1 MKLHEN
7 KQDFKDLIKLT
18 ADHFKISEVYVE
30 KDYWVTL
37 ILKTLSES
45 EYKDKIIFKGGTSL
59 SKAYG
64 IIERFSEDI
73 DLQLINFEGSDGQKK
88 KLMKKIEEALT
99 KKLTALKDHPR
110 ESKSGN
116 IRKTIYSYDRVSEKD
131 DFFQASEE
139 LILEIN
145 GMSIPEPWEP
155 KEIDSYIAQYLIQ
168 TGHPD
173 AVKEFELEHF
183 SVNVLNKKR
192 TFVEKIFAI
201 LDFSFEDNYQRTL
214 ANKIRHIYD
223 ISKLYNDKDVQIFF
237 NSDEFFEIADRVV
250 VENDFFG
257 QRKDRTYRDSRFYR
271 EDILKTVEKTY
282 NNDFS
287 KFVFGPLPKFDQ
299 VKKDTSLILEK
310 IKVWEENYRK

>member
-1 MKLHEN
+1 MKLHKN
-7 KQDFKDLIKLT
+7 KQDFKDLIKLA

-45 EYKDKIIFKGGTSL
+45 EYKNQIIFKGGTSL

-73 DLQLINFEGSDGQKK
+73 DLQLINFSGSDGQKK
-88 KLMKKIEEALT
+88 KLMKKIEQALT
-99 KKLTALKDHPR
+99 TELTYHKDHPR

-116 IRKTIYSYDRVSEKD
+116 IRKTIYSYDKVSEKD
-131 DFFQASEE
+131 DFFQASKE

-155 KEIDSYIAQYLIQ
+155 KEINSYISEYLIQ
-168 TGHPD
+168 TGHSD

-201 LDFSFEDNYQRTL
+201 LDFSFEDDYQRTL
-214 ANKIRHIYD
+214 SNKIRHVYD
-223 ISKLYNDKDVQIFF
+223 ISKLYNDKDVQDFF
-237 NSDEFFEIADRVV
+237 NSNDFFEIANRVV

-257 QRKDRTYRDSRFYR
+257 QRKDRTYCDSRFYK

-282 NNDFS
+282 NDDFS
-287 KFVFGPLPKFDQ
+287 KFVFGVLPDFNQIKE
-299 VKKDTSLILEK
+299 DTSLVLEK
-310 IKVWEENYRK
+310 IKIWEEKYRK

>member
-1 MKLHEN
+1 MKLHKNQE
-7 KQDFKDLIKLT
+7 DFKDLIKLA

-64 IIERFSEDI
+64 IIQRFSEDI
-73 DLQLINFEGSDGQKK
+73 DLQLINFAGSDGQKK

-99 KKLTALKDHPR
+99 TELTYLKDHPR

-116 IRKTIYSYDRVSEKD
+116 IRKTIYSYDKVSEKE
-131 DFFQASEE
+131 DFFQASKE

-155 KEIDSYIAQYLIQ
+155 KEIKSYIAEYLIE

-173 AVKEFELEHF
+173 AVEEFGLEYF

-201 LDFSFEDNYQRTL
+201 LDFSFADDYQGTL
-214 ANKIRHIYD
+214 SNKIRHVYD
-223 ISKLYNDKDVQIFF
+223 ISKLYNDKDVQDFF
-237 NSDEFFEIADRVV
+237 HSKDFFEIANRVV

-257 QRKDRTYRDSRFYR
+257 DRKDRTYRDSRFYR
-271 EDILKTVEKTY
+271 EDVLKTVEKTY
-282 NNDFS
+282 NDDFS
-287 KFVFGPLPKFDQ
+287 KFVFGILPDFKQ
-299 VKKDTSLILEK
+299 VKEDTLLVLEK
-310 IKVWEENYRK
+310 IKIWEEKYRK

>member
-18 ADHFKISEVYVE
+18 ADHFRISEVYIE

-45 EYKDKIIFKGGTSL
+45 EYKDQIIFKGGTSL

-73 DLQLINFEGSDGQKK
+73 DLQLINFKGSQGQKK

-99 KKLTALKDHPR
+99 TKLTYHKDHMR

-116 IRKTIYSYDRVSEKD
+116 IRKTIYSYDKVSEKD
-131 DFFQASEE
+131 DFFQASKE

-168 TGHPD
+168 TGHLD
-173 AVKEFELEHF
+173 AIKEFELEHF

-201 LDFSFEDNYQRTL
+201 LDFSYSDDYQRIL
-214 ANKIRHIYD
+214 SNKIRHIYD
-223 ISKLYNDKDVQIFF
+223 ISKLYNDKDVQEFF
-237 NSDEFFEIADRVV
+237 YSDEFFKIANRVV

-257 QRKDRTYRDSRFYR
+257 DRKDRIYSESRFYK

-282 NNDFS
+282 YNSFS
-287 KFVFGPLPKFDQ
+287 NFVFGVLPNFNQIKE
-299 VKKDTSLILEK
+299 DTSLVLEK
-310 IKVWEENYRK
+310 IKIWEEKYRK

>member
-1 MKLHEN
+1 MKLHKNQE
-7 KQDFKDLIKLT
+7 DFKDLIKLT
-18 ADHFKISEVYVE
+18 ADYFKISEVYIE

-64 IIERFSEDI
+64 IIQRFSEDI
-73 DLQLINFEGSDGQKK
+73 DLQLINFEGSEGQKK
-88 KLMKKIEEALT
+88 KLMKKIEGALT
-99 KKLTALKDHPR
+99 KELTCLKGHPR

-116 IRKTIYSYDRVSEKD
+116 IRKTIYSYDRVSEKEE
-131 DFFQASEE
+131 FFQASKE

-155 KEIDSYIAQYLIQ
+155 REIKTYIAEYLIKSEYL
-168 TGHPD
+168 D
-173 AVKEFELEHF
+173 VIKEFGLEYF

-201 LDFSFEDNYQRTL
+201 LDFSFEDNYQEVL
-214 ANKIRHIYD
+214 SNKIRHVYD
-223 ISKLYNDKDVQIFF
+223 ISKLYNDKSVQEFF
-237 NSDEFFEIADRVV
+237 NSNDFFEIANRVV

-257 QRKDRTYRDSRFYR
+257 QRKNRIYSNSRFYK
-271 EDILKTVEKTY
+271 EDILKTIEKTY
-282 NNDFS
+282 NTEFS
-287 KFVFGPLPKFDQ
+287 KFVFGVLPDFNQIKNDISS
-299 VKKDTSLILEK
+299 VLEK
-310 IKVWEENYRK
+310 IKIWEEKYRK